1 MEKLRNYIKMSI
13 ANNAKSHL
21 DTADHQNTNCNH
33 LEVNSVLNDLPNDV
47 NGVNNHIKSL
57 LEVKVEN
64 FVKQIIINAQRIV
77 TSTQNTIT
85 DQSDETSL
93 RLVDSSQSAEGDQST
108 TAIASSSDNHIISHK
123 EHLDSNVVEN
133 SITNEK
139 NNSSKF
145 DSLRTSHKEI
155 SRIGGGAGNG
165 SISEIVWKE
174 LSLKKAPKACSMLGE
189 DLLRKLVRQVAS
201 DCIVSVGDW
210 EFPAHR

>member
-1 MEKLRNYIKMSI
+1 MRNYIKMSV
-13 ANNAKSHL
+13 ANNVKSHP
-21 DTADHQNTNCNH
+21 DTADHLNTNCNH
-33 LEVNSVLNDLPNDV
+33 LEKNYVLNDLPNDV
-47 NGVNNHIKSL
+47 NGVDNHIKGL

-93 RLVDSSQSAEGDQST
+93 RLVDITQSAEGDQST
-108 TAIASSSDNHIISHK
+108 TAIATSSDNHSIGHK

-139 NNSSKF
+139 NKSSEF
-145 DSLRTSHKEI
+145 GSLRTSHKEI
-155 SRIGGGAGNG
+155 SRIPGGAGNG
-165 SISEIVWKE
+165 SISELVWKE
-174 LSLKKAPKACSMLGE
+174 LSLKRAPKACSVLGE
-189 DLLRKLVRQVAS
+189 DLLRKLVRQVAA

>member
-1 MEKLRNYIKMSI
+1 MRNYIKMSV
-13 ANNAKSHL
+13 ANNAKSHPA
-21 DTADHQNTNCNH
+21 TADHQNTDCNH
-33 LEVNSVLNDLPNDV
+33 LEVNNVLNDLSNDV
-47 NGVNNHIKSL
+47 NRVDNHIKSL

-93 RLVDSSQSAEGDQST
+93 IRLVDSSQSAEGDQST
-108 TAIASSSDNHIISHK
+108 TAIATSSDNHSISHK
-123 EHLDSNVVEN
+123 EHLDSNVVED
-133 SITNEK
+133 SMTNEK
-139 NNSSKF
+139 NKSSEFENLKM
-145 DSLRTSHKEI
+145 SHKEI
-155 SRIGGGAGNG
+155 SRIPCGAGSG

-174 LSLKKAPKACSMLGE
+174 LSLKRAPKACSMLGE
-189 DLLRKLVRQVAS
+189 DLLRKLVRQVAA

>member
-1 MEKLRNYIKMSI
+1 MEKLRNYIKMSV
-13 ANNAKSHL
+13 ANNAKSHP
-21 DTADHQNTNCNH
+21 ADHLNTNCNH
-33 LEVNSVLNDLPNDV
+33 LEMNSVLNDVPNDV
-47 NGVNNHIKSL
+47 NRVDNHIKSL

-108 TAIASSSDNHIISHK
+108 TAIATSSDNHIISHR
-123 EHLDSNVVEN
+123 EHLDSNLVEN

-139 NNSSKF
+139 NKSEF
-145 DSLRTSHKEI
+145 GSLRTSHKEI
-155 SRIGGGAGNG
+155 SRIPGGAGNG

-174 LSLKKAPKACSMLGE
+174 LSLKRAPKACSVLGE
-189 DLLRKLVRQVAS
+189 DLLRKLVRQVGA